1 MGSARHP
8 QSVGLKR
15 GTFAIYVKIKSPIE
29 QYGGDSGMSWFQT
42 QKMMRKVLFSL
53 LPIAVFSIYAY
64 GYRVLWL
71 GLFVFSAGILTEW
84 LMERR
89 HKKKVSEAVLVTCL
103 LFTLSLP
110 PGTPWWVAVVGIV
123 FGVFFAKEVYG
134 GFGRNIFN
142 PAIVS
147 RLFVYLTFPN
157 LLTTG
162 WIAAGH
168 FGANPV
174 TSATPLTLLKSGKIP
189 ELADLFLGFR
199 AGSLG
204 EGPIFLILIAAVYLI
219 WTKTA
224 SWRIMLSTLLTGLLL
239 SSLFEWLK
247 VPGALNALPAILS
260 GSFLFVTVFM
270 ATDPVSA
277 PKKTAS
283 LWVYGSII
291 GVTSVLIR
299 TFSFFPEGMSFGIL
313 VGNTFA
319 PLLDLMFSKKKAVVR
334 S

>member
-1 MGSARHP
+1 
-8 QSVGLKR
+8 VLKLDIR
-15 GTFAIYVKIKSPIE
+15 SENTGVTVVV
-29 QYGGDSGMSWFQT
+29 SWFQT

-53 LPIAVFSIYAY
+53 LPIAIFSIYAY

-71 GLFVFSAGILTEW
+71 GAWVFLAGILTEW
-84 LMERR
+84 IVERGR
-89 HKKKVSEAVLVTCL
+89 KKKVSEAVLVTCL

-110 PGTPWWVAVVGIV
+110 PVTPWWVAVLGIV

-134 GFGRNIFN
+134 GFGRNVFN

-162 WIAAGH
+162 WIAWSH
-168 FGANPV
+168 FGSNPV
-174 TSATPLTLLKSGKIP
+174 TAATPLALLKVGETP
-189 ELADLFLGFR
+189 GLAELFFGIR

-204 EGPIFLILIAAVYLI
+204 EGPIFLVIAAAIYLI
-219 WTKTA
+219 WSKTA
-224 SWRIMLSTLLTGLLL
+224 SWRIMLSTAL
-239 SSLFEWLK
+239 SGVLFTFLFDWLK
-247 VPGALNALPAILS
+247 VPGALDALPAIFS

-277 PKKTAS
+277 PKKTSS
-283 LWVYGSII
+283 LWIYGTII
-291 GVTSVLIR
+291 GTTAVLIR
-299 TFSFFPEGMSFGIL
+299 TFSFFPEGMSFAVLI
-313 VGNTFA
+313 GNAFA
-319 PLLDLMFSKKKAVVR
+319 PLIDLLMPKKKAVVR